1 MTGFATLKLRGNE
14 CGHGAK
20 KCRNA
25 IEASTAAARRPI
37 RWSQSVDN
45 PSSES
50 WSRASRQPDATVLIQ
65 GESGTGKEVV
75 AKLVHDLS
83 GRSSGPFIPINC
95 GAIPGELL
103 ESELFGHEKGSF
115 TGAVAARKGRF
126 ELAEGGTLFLDEIG
140 DMPFAMQVKLLRVLQ
155 EKSYERVG
163 GIKSL
168 PCDVRIIAATHQNL
182 ETKIEENLFR
192 ADLYYRLSIFPI
204 EIPPLR
210 ERHGDIP
217 TLITAFLKSSKTEG
231 RGSIEFSD
239 EAVGQLESY
248 EWPGNVRELSNLI
261 ERLMV
266 LYPNQ
271 LIGEGELPFRY
282 RSTGFVETSAVIDSP
297 QLDLL
302 EQRAVDELFAPVAPL
317 PTDGSSSVIL
327 DEPIDLKAKLA
338 ELEHDLIIAA
348 LDQTDWITA
357 HAANWLKLQRTTL
370 VEKMRKHGIKQ

>member
-1 MTGFATLKLRGNE
+1 MPPKNTAMQSKRALRQLADRFVGVS
-14 CGHGAK
+14 
-20 KCRNA
+20 
-25 IEASTAAARRPI
+25 ASTVHVRELVARV
-37 RWSQSVDN
+37 STT
-45 PSSES
+45 
-50 WSRASRQPDATVLIQ
+50 DATVLIQ
-65 GESGTGKEVV
+65 GESGTGKEVI

-163 GIKSL
+163 GIKSI

-182 ETKIEENLFR
+182 ESKIEENLFR

-217 TLITAFLKSSKTEG
+217 TLVTAFLKASKIEG
-231 RGSIEFSD
+231 RGSLDFSS
-239 EAVGQLESY
+239 EAVRQLESY
-248 EWPGNVRELSNLI
+248 DWPGNVRELSNLI

-271 LIGEGELPFRY
+271 LIGQDELPSRY
-282 RSTGFVETSAVIDSP
+282 RSSGSVENLSGIDSP

-302 EQRAVDELFAPVAPL
+302 DQRAVDELFAAVDPL
-317 PTDGSSSVIL
+317 PTDGSLSVLL

-338 ELEHDLIIAA
+338 ELEHDLIVAA

-370 VEKMRKHGIKQ
+370 VEKMRKHGIKQQS

>member
-1 MTGFATLKLRGNE
+1 MS
-14 CGHGAK
+14 
-20 KCRNA
+20 
-25 IEASTAAARRPI
+25 STHKG
-37 RWSQSVDN
+37 SQSKRALRELEKRFVGVSAA
-45 PSSES
+45 SSHVRELVARVS
-50 WSRASRQPDATVLIQ
+50 GTDATVLIQ

-83 GRSSGPFIPINC
+83 ARSSGPFIPINC

-115 TGAVAARKGRF
+115 TGAVASRKGRF

-163 GIKSL
+163 GIKSIS
-168 PCDVRIIAATHQNL
+168 CDVRIIAATHQNL
-182 ETKIEENLFR
+182 EVKIHENLFR

-204 EIPPLR
+204 DIPPLR
-210 ERHGDIP
+210 DRYGDIP
-217 TLITAFLKSSKTEG
+217 TLINAFLRSSKTEG
-231 RGSIEFSD
+231 RGWIELSG
-239 EAVGQLESY
+239 EAVGQLEAY

-271 LIGEGELPFRY
+271 LIGEDELPPRY
-282 RSTGFVETSAVIDSP
+282 RSTGSVENHQGHDSP

-302 EQRAVDELFAPVAPL
+302 EQRAVEELFAPVDPL
-317 PTDGSSSVIL
+317 PTDGSLTVLL

-338 ELEHDLIIAA
+338 ELEHDLIVAA
-348 LDQTDWITA
+348 LDQTDWVTA

-370 VEKMRKHGIKQ
+370 VEKMRKHGIKQQP

>member
-1 MTGFATLKLRGNE
+1 MPPKNTGMQSKRALQQLAHRFVGVSAPTLHVRELVARVS
-14 CGHGAK
+14 
-20 KCRNA
+20 
-25 IEASTAAARRPI
+25 ST
-37 RWSQSVDN
+37 
-45 PSSES
+45 
-50 WSRASRQPDATVLIQ
+50 DATVLIQ

-103 ESELFGHEKGSF
+103 ESELFGHEKGAF

-155 EKSYERVG
+155 ERTFERVG
-163 GIKSL
+163 GIKSI

-182 ETKIEENLFR
+182 ESKIEQDRFR

-210 ERHGDIP
+210 ERHGDIA
-217 TLITAFLKSSKTEG
+217 TLITAFLKSSTTEG
-231 RGSIEFSD
+231 RGSLEFSD
-239 EAVGQLESY
+239 DALAQLEAY
-248 EWPGNVRELSNLI
+248 DWPGNVRELSNLI

-271 LIGEGELPFRY
+271 LIGEAELPPRY
-282 RSTGFVETSAVIDSP
+282 RSTSSVENHSGMESP

-302 EQRAVDELFAPVAPL
+302 EQRAVDELFAPVDPL
-317 PTDGSSSVIL
+317 PTDGSLSVLL

-338 ELEHDLIIAA
+338 ELEHDLIVAA
-348 LDQTDWITA
+348 LDQTDWVTA

-370 VEKMRKHGIKQ
+370 VEKMRKHGIKQEP